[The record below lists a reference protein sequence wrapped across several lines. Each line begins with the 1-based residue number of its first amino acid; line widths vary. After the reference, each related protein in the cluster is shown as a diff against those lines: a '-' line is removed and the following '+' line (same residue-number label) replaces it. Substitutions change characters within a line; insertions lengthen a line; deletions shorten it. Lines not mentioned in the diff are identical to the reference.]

1 MTGVFVV
8 SLVSL
13 VVVATVA
20 IVPIGAAVPIV
31 AAEAIVAAVVRRYGM
46 QFVRLSHSGWKIVTQ
61 SD

>member
-13 VVVATVA
+13 AVVVAVA
-20 IVPIGAAVPIV
+20 IVVAMAIVAIVGIV
-31 AAEAIVAAVVRRYGM
+31 AAGVRRCVV

>member
-13 VVVATVA
+13 AVVATFPMVVAMA
-20 IVPIGAAVPIV
+20 IVGS
-31 AAEAIVAAVVRRYGM
+31 VAAVVRRCGV

>member
-1 MTGVFVV
+1 MTCVFIV
-8 SLVSL
+8 SLMSL
-13 VVVATVA
+13 A
-20 IVPIGAAVPIV
+20 IV

>member
-1 MTGVFVV
+1 MTRVFIV

-13 VVVATVA
+13 AIVA
-20 IVPIGAAVPIV
+20 IVAAMV
-31 AAEAIVAAVVRRYGM
+31 IVAAVVRRCGL

>member
-1 MTGVFVV
+1 VTGVFVV

-13 VVVATVA
+13 AVLAAVAIVATVPMLVAMA
-20 IVPIGAAVPIV
+20 IVGIV
-31 AAEAIVAAVVRRYGM
+31 AAGVRRCGV

>member
-20 IVPIGAAVPIV
+20 IVPIGAAVPM
-31 AAEAIVAAVVRRYGM
+31 VAAVVRLCGV
-46 QFVRLSHSGWKIVTQ
+46 QVVRLSNSGWKIVAQ
-61 SD
+61 ND